1 MQRIY
6 FWQDVPR
13 RAKYN
18 EIWNEV
24 KAAQ

>member
-6 FWQDVPR
+6 FWQDVAR
-13 RAKYN
+13 RARYI

-24 KAAQ
+24 KAAP